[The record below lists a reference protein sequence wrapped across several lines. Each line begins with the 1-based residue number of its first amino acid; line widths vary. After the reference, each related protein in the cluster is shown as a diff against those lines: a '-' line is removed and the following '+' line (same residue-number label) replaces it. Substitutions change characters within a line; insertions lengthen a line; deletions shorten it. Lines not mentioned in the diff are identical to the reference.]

1 MRIRYTDRATMFL
14 DRIRKQ
20 SEDDFHALNGI
31 IIQLSVM
38 PEVDNETKVYMEFG
52 SGRSAPVYADENWW
66 IVYRVDNYGGEDTLV
81 VISIWDADNPPHT
94 RI

>member
-1 MRIRYTDRATMFL
+1 MRIRYTDRADSFL
-14 DRIRKQ
+14 NRLRER

-38 PEVDNETKVYMEFG
+38 PEVDNETTVYMDFG
-52 SGRSAPVYADENWW
+52 SGRSASVYVDENWW
-66 IVYRVDNYGGEDTLV
+66 IVYRVDRVNRERVLV
-81 VISIWDADNPPHT
+81 IISIWSADNPPHT

>member
-1 MRIRYTDRATMFL
+1 MRVRYTDRAVSFL
-14 DRIRKQ
+14 NQLRER

-31 IIQLSVM
+31 IVQLSVM
-38 PEVDNETKVYMEFG
+38 PDVDNETIVRMDFG
-52 SGRSAPVYADENWW
+52 SGRSAPVYVDENWW
-66 IVYRVDNYGGEDTLV
+66 IVYRVNYVDGEPVLV